1 MTDPRNGKHILAK
14 LKTIGFTPFDL
25 QTYGSLTFGDI
36 TPEVHCGRTTAL
48 RIDWSRMFIT
58 DRLNNVP
65 IEMPNVAPI
74 SIFSSAQFSDFSAEH
89 TNLSL
94 VARYLE
100 HWCVIPHLGPDSP
113 VGHGTTL
120 GLANTD
126 SKPPEYTKVYPSTST
141 CPE

>member
-1 MTDPRNGKHILAK
+1 
-14 LKTIGFTPFDL
+14 
-25 QTYGSLTFGDI
+25 
-36 TPEVHCGRTTAL
+36 
-48 RIDWSRMFIT
+48 MFIT
-58 DRLNNVP
+58 DRLHNIP
-65 IEMPNVAPI
+65 IELPAVAPI